1 MRLPVWRHHHWWI
14 ERFQRFG
21 CYSCEECLVE
31 VGEGAHAGLLGPLG
45 EVVVEQPRRRDV
57 PGVLE
62 DLAAVVAAGRRRGW
76 PRRCSALTSSASL
89 GC

>member
-1 MRLPVWRHHHWWI
+1 VQQLDADLVDAAAALGPRGHLV
-14 ERFQRFG
+14 G
-21 CYSCEECLVE
+21 EECLVE
-31 VGEGAHAGLLGPLG
+31 VGEGVHAGLLGPLG

-89 GC
+89 GG